1 MKVKQE
7 IPPQDEEDD
16 VKSNEKME
24 KKEEVPSH
32 DVEDYE
38 KRNENMKVKVKA
50 EASPHD
56 EKNYNEVAQE
66 GENEEED
73 QTEDELLA
81 WFQPFIAEEM
91 GYPERAT
98 HFDSHYEDWDYFDF

>member
-1 MKVKQE
+1 MKQE
-7 IPPQDEEDD
+7 MPPQDEEDD

-32 DVEDYE
+32 DEDDDK

-56 EKNYNEVAQE
+56 EKNYNEVPQE
-66 GENEEED
+66 GEDEDED

-81 WFQPFIAEEM
+81 WFQPFIAEAM
-91 GYPERAT
+91 GYSERAT
-98 HFDSHYEDWDYFDF
+98 HFASHYEGWDYFDF